1 MSDWLLFD
9 PMFRG
14 AFLTGLALAVALSL
28 IGAWLRLRG
37 EWLAAFGL
45 AQIAA
50 AGGILSIPLG
60 LPVLVTATAAA
71 AVAACVRE
79 LIPRPDNSHFALMIL
94 IGWSGALILAGNVH
108 HGNVVGES
116 LLRGQLYFSHPGH
129 LVVAVVLVG
138 VTLAA
143 LPWLQPRLL
152 RERFF
157 PDWFSANRIPAW
169 PHRLLFGAVVV
180 GAAVLGTVSMGAF
193 PAFAMFFIPPWV
205 AFGLVRGWNAALALS
220 VALGTGAYIIAFV
233 LAMALDQPFG
243 PTLVALLALTAALRL
258 LPVRA

>member
-9 PMFRG
+9 PMFRV
-14 AFLTGLALAVALSL
+14 AFFTGLALAVALSL
-28 IGAWLRLRG
+28 TGAWLRLRG

-50 AGGILSIPLG
+50 AGGILALPLG
-60 LPVLVTATAAA
+60 VPVTLTATAAA
-71 AVAACVRE
+71 AVAAALRE
-79 LIPRPDNSHFALMIL
+79 LLPRPDNSHFALMIL
-94 IGWSGALILAGNVH
+94 LGWSAALILAGNVH
-108 HGNVVGES
+108 HGQVIGES

-129 LVVAVVLVG
+129 LAAAATLVIA
-138 VTLAA
+138 LCAS

-169 PHRLLFGAVVV
+169 PHRLLFSALVVFS
-180 GAAVLGTVSMGAF
+180 AVLGTIAMGAF
-193 PAFAMFFIPPWV
+193 PAFALFFVPPWI
-205 AFGLVRGWNAALALS
+205 AFSLVRGWNAALALS
-220 VALGTGAYIIAFV
+220 AGLGAVLYCAAFT

-243 PTLVALLALTAALRL
+243 PTLVLLLVAASMLRL
-258 LPVRA
+258 VPPRD

>member
-9 PMFRG
+9 PLFRT
-14 AFLTGLALAVALSL
+14 AFFTGLLLAIALSL

-50 AGGILSIPLG
+50 AGGILALPLG
-60 LPVLVTATAAA
+60 VPVLVTATASA
-71 AVAACVRE
+71 AVAAAVRE
-79 LIPRPDNSHFALMIL
+79 LIPRPDNSHFALMVL
-94 IGWSGALILAGNVH
+94 LGWAAALVLAANVH

-129 LVVAVVLVG
+129 LAAA
-138 VTLAA
+138 AA
-143 LPWLQPRLL
+143 LTAVLLVTAPWLQPRLL

-157 PDWFSANRIPAW
+157 PDWFSANRLPAW
-169 PHRLLFGAVVV
+169 RHRLLYSALLV
-180 GAAVLGTVSMGAF
+180 GAAVLGTIAMGAF
-193 PAFAMFFIPPWV
+193 PAFAMFFVPPWI
-205 AFGLVRGWNAALALS
+205 AFGLVRGWNAALLLS
-220 VALGTGAYIIAFV
+220 VAIGALLYCAAFA

-243 PTLVALLALTAALRL
+243 PTLVLLLGAASALRL
-258 LPVRA
+258 LPHRD